1 VFTVRFTSGHIAQG
15 IRPKMLCSSTT
26 NQPHD
31 TLHRSLMF
39 YANNWHYREL
49 ADFYPQG
56 WLDDSLEDY
65 DMPKVVYPETAPKT
79 VDSGFIDQYLYAP
92 SKMKLNDLSGWNE
105 DMVKLALCAR
115 KMYRM
120 GKLW

>member
-1 VFTVRFTSGHIAQG
+1 MFTVRFTSGHIAQG
-15 IRPKMLCSSTT
+15 IRPKMLCFSTT

-39 YANNWHYREL
+39 YANNWHYKEL

-56 WLDDSLEDY
+56 WLDDCVEKRDI
-65 DMPKVVYPETAPKT
+65 PKVIYPESTET
-79 VDSGFIDQYLYAP
+79 VSDFIEQYLDTP
-92 SKMKLNDLSGWNE
+92 PDIKVNDLSGWND

-115 KMYRM
+115 RM
-120 GKLW
+120 FRKKKIW

>member
-1 VFTVRFTSGHIAQG
+1 
-15 IRPKMLCSSTT
+15 
-26 NQPHD
+26 
-31 TLHRSLMF
+31 MF

-115 KMYRM
+115 TMYRK
-120 GKLW
+120 GIIS